1 MPPTVVISLA
11 VKLEEASLREK
22 VIVVVWP
29 DFKAGVEELMVIV
42 GARVSTVIVN

>member
-1 MPPTVVISLA
+1 MISVA
-11 VKLEEASLREK
+11 IKSEEVSLREK

-29 DFKAGVEELMVIV
+29 DFKAGVEKLMVIV